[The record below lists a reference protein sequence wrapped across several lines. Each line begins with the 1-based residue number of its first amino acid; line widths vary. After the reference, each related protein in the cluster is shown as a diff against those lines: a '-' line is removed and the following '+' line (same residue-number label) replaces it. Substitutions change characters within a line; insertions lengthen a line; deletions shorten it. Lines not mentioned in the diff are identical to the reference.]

1 MTYAGVRTL
10 QSLAIQNVSCYGC
23 SHWLGL
29 TLCLAWTRDTSRL
42 LRSLVASALF
52 KHQSWLNDPVY
63 FKASIKSEMEVS
75 TESKG
80 CGSLSYI
87 FSWFL
92 SNLILNTP
100 RDGLSS
106 LFLEDFS
113 CIIIFTVRKFSFS
126 FGRNFLFFLF
136 KIAFWLFCDKP
147 D

>member
-10 QSLAIQNVSCYGC
+10 PSLAIQNVSCYGG

-29 TLCLAWTRDTSRL
+29 TSCLAWTWGTSRL
-42 LRSLVASALF
+42 LRSLVASARF
-52 KHQSWLNDPVY
+52 KHQSGLNDPVY
-63 FKASIKSEMEVS
+63 FKAAIKSEVEAN
-75 TESKG
+75 TESKRG
-80 CGSLSYI
+80 GSLSYT

-126 FGRNFLFFLF
+126 FG
-136 KIAFWLFCDKP
+136 
-147 D
+147 